1 MTRSYRKNI
10 RRTFKHTK
18 SRFIAIFSI
27 VALGVGFLAGLNAT
41 PVDMEESMEA
51 YMDNANFYDIR
62 IVSTLGLTDDDV
74 SALSAIDGVKDVQP
88 AYNAD
93 LLVQT
98 GDDTVVARAHSLPI
112 TTGKEETE
120 KSTSSLSTDG
130 DDATDAQDTINKL
143 FLVDGHMPEKSGE
156 CVVEAGANDMA
167 SAYPIGSKLVVSSE
181 NEDLDS
187 KLSTTEYE
195 VVGIVHNANY
205 FSFEREPASVG
216 NGRVNLLMYLL
227 PEDYAFEAYT
237 EIYLTVDGA
246 LTANSLG
253 DDYTPLVD
261 TVKTKIEAIQDLRCQ
276 TRYDEIY
283 DEAQQKIDDAWDS
296 YHDAKEEADQKL
308 SDAKAELTDGEKEL
322 ADGQTEYE
330 QGEADYADALSQ
342 IAENEQKLADGEIQ
356 LSDAKRKLQE
366 ADAQISNSET
376 LLKQNEE
383 KLNTAKS
390 ELDKGQAQYDSGMTA
405 YQSGVKQLEAGQT
418 QLDAAKEQLDT
429 AKAGYQSGLAGCA
442 QGMST
447 LLPSMTADGLDGFLA
462 FLSSKGYGAPQT
474 TTAFLQNMAEYGI
487 SLPTVSANSVEAAY
501 LEQGISQLLPA
512 ISQLYSAR
520 ESITA
525 GQSAYDA
532 NAAKLEENK
541 KLLADSKEELSKA
554 RQKLQ
559 KGQKQYEDGKKQ
571 LENGKKQLSSA
582 KAMLAGSWATLSGRQ
597 TELTDGL
604 SQIFD
609 AKSSLKDARSKLDD
623 AKATIA
629 ENAQKLADGKISYE
643 DAKKEADEKLADA
656 RQEIE
661 DGQTD
666 LDTLEMPKWY
676 IWGRDKNISYSSFTA
691 NIDKLNAITTVF
703 PIFFFLVAALV
714 VSTTMTRMVEEERLQ
729 IGTMKALGYSAKTIM
744 QKYILYAL
752 AASVSGTLVGLA
764 VGFKAF
770 PSIIWSAYEMMY
782 YMPAIATPWRLSQ
795 ALFSGGTLI
804 VLSLLVTALTCRS
817 SLSEVPATLMLPRAP
832 KAGKRIL
839 LERITPLWRHFPF
852 SWKVTCRNLFRYK
865 KRFWMTVI
873 GVAGC
878 TSLLIA
884 GFGISDS
891 LNAIITKQYEDIFH
905 YDLMTVVTEEDA
917 LTQGAVQEYLFDNP
931 SVFSDSLAVSIQST
945 RQEIK
950 NGEAD
955 VYLMIPKD
963 LSSFGSFVDLHE
975 RVSRKATP
983 LQEDGIIITEK
994 LAKTLGIQAGDSIT
1008 LQNED
1013 EEKASFTV
1021 TGVCE
1026 HYVSNYVYMS
1036 AATYEAGFQKAP
1048 VYNAALSKMPDDSQT
1063 VRDQISAVLLDND
1076 HVASLTFTADNV
1088 KQVLNMLNSIDAVV
1102 VLIIV
1107 CAAGLAFVVLYNLS
1121 NINVAERVKEIA
1133 TIKVL
1138 GFYDRE
1144 VDSYV
1149 NRESYAL
1156 TGIGIF
1162 FGIFGGIALH
1172 RFVITTVEVD
1182 AVMFGR
1188 SIRPV
1193 SFLYAV
1199 LLTLLFSIIVSL
1211 VIGRSLK
1218 KVSMVESMK
1227 APE

>member
-27 VALGVGFLAGLNAT
+27 IALGVGFLAGLNAT
-41 PVDMEESMEA
+41 PVDMKESMEA
-51 YMDNANFYDIR
+51 YMDDANFYDIR

-130 DDATDAQDTINKL
+130 NTATNAQDTINKL

-167 SAYPIGSKLVVSSE
+167 SAYPIGSKLVISPE

-195 VVGIVHNANY
+195 VVGIVHSANY

-227 PEDYAFEAYT
+227 PEDYAFTAYT

-246 LTANSLG
+246 LAANSLG
-253 DDYTPLVD
+253 DDYDPLVD
-261 TVKTKIEAIQDLRCQ
+261 TVKNKIEAIQELRCQ

-296 YHDAKEEADQKL
+296 YHEAKEEADQKL

-342 IAENEQKLADGEIQ
+342 IAENEQRLADGEIQ
-356 LSDAKRKLQE
+356 LGDARRKLLE
-366 ADAQISNSET
+366 ADAKISNNET
-376 LLKQNEE
+376 LLEQNEA
-383 KLNTAKS
+383 KLNAAKT
-390 ELDKGQAQYDSGMTA
+390 ELDKGQAQYDNGMNA
-405 YQSGVKQLEAGQT
+405 YQSGKKQLDDGQA
-418 QLDAAKEQLDT
+418 QLDAAKKQLDT
-429 AKAGYQSGLAGCA
+429 AKESYQSGLAGCA
-442 QGMST
+442 QGMTS

-462 FLSSKGYGAPQT
+462 FLSDKGYGAPQT
-474 TTAFLQNMAEYGI
+474 TTAFLQDMAEYGV
-487 SLPTVSANSVEAAY
+487 SLPTVSANSAEAAY

-525 GQSAYDA
+525 GQSTYDA
-532 NAAKLEENK
+532 NAAKLEESK

-604 SQIFD
+604 SQISD
-609 AKSSLKDARSKLDD
+609 AKSSLEDARSRLDD

-643 DAKKEADEKLADA
+643 DAKKEASEKLADA

-661 DGQTD
+661 DGQAD

-795 ALFSGGTLI
+795 ALFSGGTLT

-817 SLSEVPATLMLPRAP
+817 SLSETPAALMLPRAP

-994 LAKTLGIQAGDSIT
+994 LAKTLGIQAGDSIS

-1063 VRDQISAVLLDND
+1063 VRDQVSAVLLDND

-1172 RFVITTVEVD
+1172 KFVITTVEVD

-1188 SIRPV
+1188 SLRPV

>member
-27 VALGVGFLAGLNAT
+27 IALGVGFLAGLNAT
-41 PVDMEESMEA
+41 PVDMKESMEA

-167 SAYPIGSKLVVSSE
+167 SAYPIGSKLVISPE

-195 VVGIVHNANY
+195 VVGIVHSANY

-366 ADAQISNSET
+366 ADAQISNNET

-817 SLSEVPATLMLPRAP
+817 SLSEVPAALMLPRAP

-983 LQEDGIIITEK
+983 LQEEGIIITEK

-1048 VYNAALSKMPDDSQT
+1048 VYNAAISKIPDDSQT

-1193 SFLYAV
+1193 SFLYAI

>member
-27 VALGVGFLAGLNAT
+27 IALGVGFLAGLNAT
-41 PVDMEESMEA
+41 PVDMKESMEA
-51 YMDNANFYDIR
+51 YMDDANFYDIR

-88 AYNAD
+88 AYNTD

-130 DDATDAQDTINKL
+130 NTATNAQDTINKL

-167 SAYPIGSKLVVSSE
+167 SAYPIGSKLVISPE

-195 VVGIVHNANY
+195 VVGIVHSANY

-227 PEDYAFEAYT
+227 PEDYAFTAYT

-246 LTANSLG
+246 LAANSLG
-253 DDYTPLVD
+253 DDYDPLVD
-261 TVKTKIEAIQDLRCQ
+261 TVKNKIEAIQELRCQ

-296 YHDAKEEADQKL
+296 YHEAKEEADQKL

-356 LSDAKRKLQE
+356 LGNARRKLQE
-366 ADAQISNSET
+366 ADARISNSET
-376 LLKQNEE
+376 LLEQNEA
-383 KLNTAKS
+383 KLNAAKT
-390 ELDKGQAQYDSGMTA
+390 ELDKGQAQYDNGLNA
-405 YQSGVKQLEAGQT
+405 YQSGKKQLDDGQA
-418 QLDAAKEQLDT
+418 QLDAAKKQLDT
-429 AKAGYQSGLAGCA
+429 AKESYRSGLAGCA
-442 QGMST
+442 QGMTS

-462 FLSSKGYGAPQT
+462 FLSDKGYGAPQT
-474 TTAFLQNMAEYGI
+474 TTAFLQDMAEYGV
-487 SLPTVSANSVEAAY
+487 SLPTVSANSAEAAY

-520 ESITA
+520 EAITA
-525 GQSAYDA
+525 GQSTYDA

-582 KAMLAGSWATLSGRQ
+582 KAMLAGSWATLSGKQ

-604 SQIFD
+604 SQISD
-609 AKSSLKDARSKLDD
+609 AKSSLEDARSRLDD
-623 AKATIA
+623 AKASIA
-629 ENAQKLADGKISYE
+629 ENAQKLADGKTSYE

-661 DGQTD
+661 DGQAD

-795 ALFSGGTLI
+795 ALFSGGTLT

-817 SLSEVPATLMLPRAP
+817 SLSETPAALMLPRAP

-917 LTQGAVQEYLFDNP
+917 LTQGAVQEYLFVNP

-1063 VRDQISAVLLDND
+1063 VRDQVSAVLLDND

-1172 RFVITTVEVD
+1172 KFVITTVEVD

-1188 SIRPV
+1188 SLRPV

-1218 KVSMVESMK
+1218 KISMVESMK

>member
-27 VALGVGFLAGLNAT
+27 IALGVGFLAGLNAT
-41 PVDMEESMEA
+41 PVDMKESMEA
-51 YMDNANFYDIR
+51 YMDDANFYDIR

-130 DDATDAQDTINKL
+130 NTATNAQDTINKL

-167 SAYPIGSKLVVSSE
+167 SAYPIGSKLVISPE

-195 VVGIVHNANY
+195 VVGIVHSANY

-227 PEDYAFEAYT
+227 PEDYAFTAYT

-246 LTANSLG
+246 LAANSLG
-253 DDYTPLVD
+253 DDYDPLVD
-261 TVKTKIEAIQDLRCQ
+261 TVKNKIEAIQELRCQ

-296 YHDAKEEADQKL
+296 YHEAKEEADQKL

-356 LSDAKRKLQE
+356 LGDARRKLLE
-366 ADAQISNSET
+366 ADARISNNET
-376 LLKQNEE
+376 LLEQNEA
-383 KLNTAKS
+383 KLNAAKT
-390 ELDKGQAQYDSGMTA
+390 ELDKGQAQYDNGMNA
-405 YQSGVKQLEAGQT
+405 YQSGKKQLDDGQV
-418 QLDAAKEQLDT
+418 QLDAAKKQLDT
-429 AKAGYQSGLAGCA
+429 AKESYQSGLAGCA
-442 QGMST
+442 QGMTS

-462 FLSSKGYGAPQT
+462 FLSDKGYGAPQT
-474 TTAFLQNMAEYGI
+474 TAAFLQDMAEYGV
-487 SLPTVSANSVEAAY
+487 SLPTVSANSIEAAY

-525 GQSAYDA
+525 GQSTYDA

-582 KAMLAGSWATLSGRQ
+582 KAMLAGSWATLSGKQ

-604 SQIFD
+604 SQISD
-609 AKSSLKDARSKLDD
+609 AKSSLEDARSRLDD

-643 DAKKEADEKLADA
+643 DAKKEAAEKLADA

-661 DGQTD
+661 DGQAD

-795 ALFSGGTLI
+795 ALFSGGTLT

-817 SLSEVPATLMLPRAP
+817 SLSETPAALMLPRAP

-1048 VYNAALSKMPDDSQT
+1048 VYNAAISKMPDDSQT
-1063 VRDQISAVLLDND
+1063 VRDQVSAVLLDND

-1172 RFVITTVEVD
+1172 KFVITTVEVD

-1188 SIRPV
+1188 NLRPV

>member
-27 VALGVGFLAGLNAT
+27 IALGVGFLAGLNAT
-41 PVDMEESMEA
+41 PVDMKESMEA
-51 YMDNANFYDIR
+51 YMDDANFYDIR
-62 IVSTLGLTDDDV
+62 IVSTLGLTDDDI
-74 SALSAIDGVKDVQP
+74 SALAAIDGVKDVQP

-130 DDATDAQDTINKL
+130 NTATNAQDTINKL

-167 SAYPIGSKLVVSSE
+167 SAYPIGSKLVISPE

-195 VVGIVHNANY
+195 VVGIVHSANY

-227 PEDYAFEAYT
+227 PEDYAFTAYT

-246 LTANSLG
+246 LAANSLG
-253 DDYTPLVD
+253 DDYDPLVD
-261 TVKTKIEAIQDLRCQ
+261 TVKNKIEAIQELRCQ

-296 YHDAKEEADQKL
+296 YYEAKEEADQKL

-356 LSDAKRKLQE
+356 LGDARRKLQE
-366 ADAQISNSET
+366 ADARISNNET
-376 LLKQNEE
+376 LLEQNEA
-383 KLNTAKS
+383 KLNAAKT
-390 ELDKGQAQYDSGMTA
+390 ELDKGQAQYDNGMNA
-405 YQSGVKQLEAGQT
+405 YQSGKKQLDDGQV
-418 QLDAAKEQLDT
+418 QLDAAKKQLDT
-429 AKAGYQSGLAGCA
+429 AKESYQSGLAGCA
-442 QGMST
+442 QGMTS

-462 FLSSKGYGAPQT
+462 FLSDKGYGAPQT
-474 TTAFLQNMAEYGI
+474 TTAFLQDMAEYGV
-487 SLPTVSANSVEAAY
+487 SLPTVSANSIEAAY

-520 ESITA
+520 EAITA
-525 GQSAYDA
+525 GQSTYDA

-604 SQIFD
+604 SQISD
-609 AKSSLKDARSKLDD
+609 AKSSLEDARSRLDD

-643 DAKKEADEKLADA
+643 DAKKEASEKLADA

-661 DGQTD
+661 DGQAD

-795 ALFSGGTLI
+795 ALFSGGTLT

-817 SLSEVPATLMLPRAP
+817 SLSETPAALMLPRAP

-1048 VYNAALSKMPDDSQT
+1048 VYNAAISKMPDDSQT
-1063 VRDQISAVLLDND
+1063 VRDQVSAVLLDND

-1172 RFVITTVEVD
+1172 KFVITTVEVD

-1188 SIRPV
+1188 SLRPV

>member
-27 VALGVGFLAGLNAT
+27 IALGVGFLAGLNAT
-41 PVDMEESMEA
+41 PVDMKESMEA
-51 YMDNANFYDIR
+51 YMDDANFYDIR

-130 DDATDAQDTINKL
+130 NTATNAQDTINKL

-167 SAYPIGSKLVVSSE
+167 SAYPIGSKLVISPE

-195 VVGIVHNANY
+195 VVGIVHSANY

-227 PEDYAFEAYT
+227 PEDYAFTAYT

-246 LTANSLG
+246 LAANSLD
-253 DDYTPLVD
+253 DDYDPLVD
-261 TVKTKIEAIQDLRCQ
+261 TVKNKIEAIQELRCQ

-296 YHDAKEEADQKL
+296 YHEAKEETDRKL

-322 ADGQTEYE
+322 ADGQIEYE

-356 LSDAKRKLQE
+356 LGDARRKLQE
-366 ADAQISNSET
+366 ADARISNSET
-376 LLKQNEE
+376 LLEQNEA
-383 KLNTAKS
+383 KLNAAKT
-390 ELDKGQAQYDSGMTA
+390 ELDDGQAQYDNGMNA
-405 YQSGVKQLEAGQT
+405 YQSGKKQLEAGQT
-418 QLDAAKEQLDT
+418 QLDNAKKQLDT
-429 AKAGYQSGLAGCA
+429 AKEDYQSGLAGCA
-442 QGMST
+442 QGMTS

-462 FLSSKGYGAPQT
+462 FLSDKGYGAPQT
-474 TTAFLQNMAEYGI
+474 TTAFLQDMAEYGV
-487 SLPTVSANSVEAAY
+487 SLPTVSANSAEAAY

-520 ESITA
+520 EAITA
-525 GQSAYDA
+525 GQSTYDA

-554 RQKLQ
+554 GKKLQ

-604 SQIFD
+604 SQISD
-609 AKSSLKDARSKLDD
+609 AKSSLKDARSRLDD

-661 DGQTD
+661 DGQAD

-764 VGFKAF
+764 IGFKAF

-795 ALFSGGTLI
+795 ALFSGGTLT

-817 SLSEVPATLMLPRAP
+817 SLSETPAALMLPRAP

-1048 VYNAALSKMPDDSQT
+1048 VYNAAISKMPDDSQT
-1063 VRDQISAVLLDND
+1063 VRDQVSAVLLDND

-1172 RFVITTVEVD
+1172 KFVITTVEVD

-1188 SIRPV
+1188 SLRPV

>member
-27 VALGVGFLAGLNAT
+27 IALGVGFLAGLNAT
-41 PVDMEESMEA
+41 PVDMKESMEA
-51 YMDNANFYDIR
+51 YMDDANFYDIR

-74 SALSAIDGVKDVQP
+74 SALAAIDGVKDVQP

-130 DDATDAQDTINKL
+130 NTATNAQDTINKL

-167 SAYPIGSKLVVSSE
+167 SAYPIGSKLVISPE

-195 VVGIVHNANY
+195 VVGIVHSANY

-227 PEDYAFEAYT
+227 PEDYAFTAYT

-246 LTANSLG
+246 LAANSLG
-253 DDYTPLVD
+253 DDYDPLVD
-261 TVKTKIEAIQDLRCQ
+261 IVKNKIEAIQELRCK

-296 YHDAKEEADQKL
+296 YHEAKEEADQKL

-356 LSDAKRKLQE
+356 LGDARRKLQE
-366 ADAQISNSET
+366 ADARISNSET
-376 LLKQNEE
+376 LLEQNEA
-383 KLNTAKS
+383 KLNAAKT
-390 ELDKGQAQYDSGMTA
+390 ELDKGQAQYDNGMNA
-405 YQSGVKQLEAGQT
+405 YQSGKKQLDDGQA
-418 QLDAAKEQLDT
+418 QLDAAKKQLNT
-429 AKAGYQSGLAGCA
+429 AKESYQSGLAGCA
-442 QGMST
+442 QGMTS

-462 FLSSKGYGAPQT
+462 FLSDKGYGAPQT
-474 TTAFLQNMAEYGI
+474 TTAFLQDMAEYGV
-487 SLPTVSANSVEAAY
+487 SLPTVSANSIEAAY

-525 GQSAYDA
+525 GQSTYDA
-532 NAAKLEENK
+532 NAAKLEESK

-604 SQIFD
+604 SQISD
-609 AKSSLKDARSKLDD
+609 AKSSLEDARSRLDD

-643 DAKKEADEKLADA
+643 DAKKEASEKLADA

-661 DGQTD
+661 DGQAD

-795 ALFSGGTLI
+795 ALFSGGTLT

-817 SLSEVPATLMLPRAP
+817 SLSETPAALMLPRAP

-994 LAKTLGIQAGDSIT
+994 LAKTLDIQAGDSIT

-1048 VYNAALSKMPDDSQT
+1048 VYNAAISKMPDDSQT
-1063 VRDQISAVLLDND
+1063 VRDQVSAVLLDND

-1172 RFVITTVEVD
+1172 KFVITTVEVD

-1188 SIRPV
+1188 SLRPV

>member
-27 VALGVGFLAGLNAT
+27 IALGVGFLAGLNAT
-41 PVDMEESMEA
+41 PVDMKESMEA
-51 YMDNANFYDIR
+51 YMDDANFYDIR

-74 SALSAIDGVKDVQP
+74 SALAAIDGVKDVQP

-130 DDATDAQDTINKL
+130 NTATNAQDTINKL

-167 SAYPIGSKLVVSSE
+167 SAYPIGSKLVISPE

-195 VVGIVHNANY
+195 VVGIVHSANY

-227 PEDYAFEAYT
+227 PEDYAFTAYT

-246 LTANSLG
+246 LAANSLG
-253 DDYTPLVD
+253 DDYDPLVD
-261 TVKTKIEAIQDLRCQ
+261 IVKNKIEAIQELRCK

-296 YHDAKEEADQKL
+296 YHEAKEEADQKL

-342 IAENEQKLADGEIQ
+342 ITENEQKLADGEIQ
-356 LSDAKRKLQE
+356 LGDARRKLQE
-366 ADAQISNSET
+366 ADARISNSET
-376 LLKQNEE
+376 LLEQNEA
-383 KLNTAKS
+383 KLNTAKT
-390 ELDKGQAQYDSGMTA
+390 ELDKGQAQYDNGMNA
-405 YQSGVKQLEAGQT
+405 YQSGKKQLDDGQA
-418 QLDAAKEQLDT
+418 QLDAAKKQLDT
-429 AKAGYQSGLAGCA
+429 AKESYQSGLAGCA
-442 QGMST
+442 QGMAS

-462 FLSSKGYGAPQT
+462 FLSDKGYGAPQT
-474 TTAFLQNMAEYGI
+474 TTAFLQDMAEYGV
-487 SLPTVSANSVEAAY
+487 SLPTVSANSIEAAY

-525 GQSAYDA
+525 GQSTYDA

-604 SQIFD
+604 SQISD
-609 AKSSLKDARSKLDD
+609 AKSSLEDARSRLDD

-643 DAKKEADEKLADA
+643 DAKKEASEKLADA

-661 DGQTD
+661 DGQAD

-795 ALFSGGTLI
+795 ALFSGGTLT

-817 SLSEVPATLMLPRAP
+817 SLSETPAALMLPRAP

-917 LTQGAVQEYLFDNP
+917 LTQGDVQEYLFDNP

-950 NGEAD
+950 NSEAD

-975 RVSRKATP
+975 RVSRKVTP

-1048 VYNAALSKMPDDSQT
+1048 VYNAAISKMPDDSQT
-1063 VRDQISAVLLDND
+1063 VRDQVSAVLLDND

-1172 RFVITTVEVD
+1172 KFVITTVEVD

-1188 SIRPV
+1188 SLRPV

>member
-27 VALGVGFLAGLNAT
+27 IALGVGFLVGLNAT
-41 PVDMEESMEA
+41 PVDMKESMEA
-51 YMDNANFYDIR
+51 YMDDANFYDIR

-130 DDATDAQDTINKL
+130 NTATNAQDTINKL

-167 SAYPIGSKLVVSSE
+167 SAYPIGSKLVISPE

-195 VVGIVHNANY
+195 VVGIVHSANY

-227 PEDYAFEAYT
+227 PEDYAFTAYT

-246 LTANSLG
+246 LAANSLG
-253 DDYTPLVD
+253 DDYDPLVD
-261 TVKTKIEAIQDLRCQ
+261 TVKNKIEAIQELRCQ

-296 YHDAKEEADQKL
+296 YHEAKEEADQKL

-356 LSDAKRKLQE
+356 LGDARRKLLE
-366 ADAQISNSET
+366 ADARISNNET
-376 LLKQNEE
+376 LLEQNEA
-383 KLNTAKS
+383 KLNAAKT
-390 ELDKGQAQYDSGMTA
+390 ELDKGQAQYDNGMNA
-405 YQSGVKQLEAGQT
+405 YQSGKKQLDDGQV
-418 QLDAAKEQLDT
+418 QLDAAKKQLDT
-429 AKAGYQSGLAGCA
+429 AKESYQSGLAGCA
-442 QGMST
+442 QGMTS

-462 FLSSKGYGAPQT
+462 FLSDKGYGAPQT
-474 TTAFLQNMAEYGI
+474 TAAFLQDMTEYGV
-487 SLPTVSANSVEAAY
+487 SLPTVSTNSIEAAY

-525 GQSAYDA
+525 GQSTYDA

-582 KAMLAGSWATLSGRQ
+582 KAMLAGSWATLSGKQ

-604 SQIFD
+604 SQISD
-609 AKSSLKDARSKLDD
+609 AKSSLEDARSRLDD

-643 DAKKEADEKLADA
+643 DAKKEAAEKLADA

-661 DGQTD
+661 DGQAD

-795 ALFSGGTLI
+795 ALFSGGTLT

-817 SLSEVPATLMLPRAP
+817 SLSETPAALMLPRAP

-994 LAKTLGIQAGDSIT
+994 LAKTLGIQAGNSIT

-1063 VRDQISAVLLDND
+1063 VRDQVSAVLLDND

-1172 RFVITTVEVD
+1172 KFVITTVEVD
-1182 AVMFGR
+1182 AIMFGR
-1188 SIRPV
+1188 SLRPV

>member
-27 VALGVGFLAGLNAT
+27 IALGVGFLAGLNAT
-41 PVDMEESMEA
+41 PVDMKESMEA
-51 YMDNANFYDIR
+51 YMDDANFYDIR
-62 IVSTLGLTDDDV
+62 IVSTLGLTDDDI
-74 SALSAIDGVKDVQP
+74 SALAAIDGVKDVQP

-130 DDATDAQDTINKL
+130 NTATNAQDTINKL

-167 SAYPIGSKLVVSSE
+167 SAYPIGSKLVISPE

-195 VVGIVHNANY
+195 VVGIVHSANY

-227 PEDYAFEAYT
+227 PEDYAFTAYT

-246 LTANSLG
+246 LAANSLG
-253 DDYTPLVD
+253 DDYDPLVD
-261 TVKTKIEAIQDLRCQ
+261 TVKNKIEAIQELRCQ

-296 YHDAKEEADQKL
+296 YYEAKEEADQKL

-356 LSDAKRKLQE
+356 LGDARRKLQE
-366 ADAQISNSET
+366 ADARISNNET
-376 LLKQNEE
+376 LLEQNEA
-383 KLNTAKS
+383 KLNAAKT
-390 ELDKGQAQYDSGMTA
+390 ELDKGQAQYDNGMNA
-405 YQSGVKQLEAGQT
+405 YQSGKKQLDDGQV
-418 QLDAAKEQLDT
+418 QLDAAKKQLDT
-429 AKAGYQSGLAGCA
+429 AKESYQSGLAGCA
-442 QGMST
+442 QGMTS

-462 FLSSKGYGAPQT
+462 FLSDKGYGAPQT
-474 TTAFLQNMAEYGI
+474 TTAFLQDMAEYGV
-487 SLPTVSANSVEAAY
+487 SLPTVSANSIEAAY

-520 ESITA
+520 EAITA
-525 GQSAYDA
+525 GQSTYDA

-604 SQIFD
+604 SQISD
-609 AKSSLKDARSKLDD
+609 AKSSLEDARSRLDD

-643 DAKKEADEKLADA
+643 DAKKEASEKLADA

-661 DGQTD
+661 DGQAD

-795 ALFSGGTLI
+795 ALFSGGTLT

-817 SLSEVPATLMLPRAP
+817 SLSETPAALMLPRAP

-1021 TGVCE
+1021 TDVCE

-1063 VRDQISAVLLDND
+1063 VRDQVSAVLLDND

-1144 VDSYV
+1144 VDSYI

-1172 RFVITTVEVD
+1172 KFVITTVEVD

-1188 SIRPV
+1188 SLRPV

>member
-27 VALGVGFLAGLNAT
+27 IALGVGFLAGLNAT
-41 PVDMEESMEA
+41 PVDMKESMEA
-51 YMDNANFYDIR
+51 YMDDANFYDIR

-130 DDATDAQDTINKL
+130 NTATNAQDTINKL

-167 SAYPIGSKLVVSSE
+167 SAYPIGSKLVISPE

-195 VVGIVHNANY
+195 VVGIVHSANY

-227 PEDYAFEAYT
+227 PEDYAFTAYT

-246 LTANSLG
+246 LASNSLG
-253 DDYTPLVD
+253 DDYDPLVD
-261 TVKTKIEAIQDLRCQ
+261 TVKNKIEAIQELRCQ

-296 YHDAKEEADQKL
+296 YHEAKEEADQKL
-308 SDAKAELTDGEKEL
+308 SDAKAKLTDGEKEL

-356 LSDAKRKLQE
+356 LGDARRKLQE
-366 ADAQISNSET
+366 ADARISNNET
-376 LLKQNEE
+376 LLEQNEA
-383 KLNTAKS
+383 KLNAAKT
-390 ELDKGQAQYDSGMTA
+390 ELDKGQAQYDNGMNA
-405 YQSGVKQLEAGQT
+405 YQSGKKQLDDGQA
-418 QLDAAKEQLDT
+418 QLDAAKKQLDT
-429 AKAGYQSGLAGCA
+429 AKESYQSGLAGCA
-442 QGMST
+442 QGMTS

-462 FLSSKGYGAPQT
+462 FLSDKGYGAPQT
-474 TTAFLQNMAEYGI
+474 TTAFLQDMAEYGV
-487 SLPTVSANSVEAAY
+487 SLPTVSANSAEAAY

-525 GQSAYDA
+525 GQSTYDA
-532 NAAKLEENK
+532 NAAKLEESK

-604 SQIFD
+604 SQISD
-609 AKSSLKDARSKLDD
+609 AKSSLEDARSRLDD

-643 DAKKEADEKLADA
+643 DAKKEASEKLADA

-661 DGQTD
+661 DGQAD

-795 ALFSGGTLI
+795 ALFSGGTLT

-817 SLSEVPATLMLPRAP
+817 SLSETPAALMLPRAP

-917 LTQGAVQEYLFDNP
+917 LTQGTVQEYLFDNP

-983 LQEDGIIITEK
+983 LQEEGIIITEK

-1048 VYNAALSKMPDDSQT
+1048 VYNAAISKMPDDSQT
-1063 VRDQISAVLLDND
+1063 VRDQVSAVLLDND

-1172 RFVITTVEVD
+1172 KFVITTVEVD

-1188 SIRPV
+1188 SLRPV

>member
-27 VALGVGFLAGLNAT
+27 IALGVGFLAGLNAT
-41 PVDMEESMEA
+41 PVDMKESMEA
-51 YMDNANFYDIR
+51 YMDDANFYDIR

-130 DDATDAQDTINKL
+130 NTATNAQDIINKL

-156 CVVEAGANDMA
+156 CVVEVGANDMA
-167 SAYPIGSKLVVSSE
+167 SDYPIGSKLVISPE

-195 VVGIVHNANY
+195 VVGIVHSANY

-227 PEDYAFEAYT
+227 PEDYAFTAYT
-237 EIYLTVDGA
+237 EIYLTVDDA
-246 LTANSLG
+246 LAANSLG
-253 DDYTPLVD
+253 DDYDPLVD
-261 TVKTKIEAIQDLRCQ
+261 TVKNKIEAIQELRCQ

-296 YHDAKEEADQKL
+296 YHEAKEEADQKL

-356 LSDAKRKLQE
+356 LGDARRKLQE
-366 ADAQISNSET
+366 ADAQISNNET
-376 LLKQNEE
+376 LLEQNEA
-383 KLNTAKS
+383 KLNAAKT
-390 ELDKGQAQYDSGMTA
+390 ELDKGQAQYDNGMNA
-405 YQSGVKQLEAGQT
+405 YQSGKKQLDDGQA
-418 QLDAAKEQLDT
+418 QLDAAKKQLNT
-429 AKAGYQSGLAGCA
+429 AKESYQSGLAGCA
-442 QGMST
+442 QGMTS

-462 FLSSKGYGAPQT
+462 FLSDKGYGAPQT
-474 TTAFLQNMAEYGI
+474 TTAFLQDMAEYGV
-487 SLPTVSANSVEAAY
+487 SLPTVSANSIEAAY

-525 GQSAYDA
+525 GQSTYDA
-532 NAAKLEENK
+532 NAAKLKENK

-582 KAMLAGSWATLSGRQ
+582 KAMLAGSWATLSGKQ

-604 SQIFD
+604 SQISD
-609 AKSSLKDARSKLDD
+609 AKSSLKDARSRLDD

-661 DGQTD
+661 DGQAD

-795 ALFSGGTLI
+795 ALFSGGTLT

-817 SLSEVPATLMLPRAP
+817 SLSETPAALMLPRAP

-975 RVSRKATP
+975 RVSRKTTP

-1048 VYNAALSKMPDDSQT
+1048 VYNAAISKMPDDSQT
-1063 VRDQISAVLLDND
+1063 VRDQVSAVLLDND

-1172 RFVITTVEVD
+1172 KFVITTVEVD

-1188 SIRPV
+1188 SLRPV

>member
-27 VALGVGFLAGLNAT
+27 IALGVGFLAGLNAT
-41 PVDMEESMEA
+41 PVDMKESMEA
-51 YMDNANFYDIR
+51 YMDDANFYDIR

-130 DDATDAQDTINKL
+130 NTATNAQDTINKL

-167 SAYPIGSKLVVSSE
+167 SAYPIGSKLVISPE

-195 VVGIVHNANY
+195 VVGIVHSANY

-227 PEDYAFEAYT
+227 PEDYAFTAYT

-246 LTANSLG
+246 LAANSLG
-253 DDYTPLVD
+253 DDYDPLVD
-261 TVKTKIEAIQDLRCQ
+261 TVKNKIEAIQELRCQ

-296 YHDAKEEADQKL
+296 YHEAKEEADQKL

-342 IAENEQKLADGEIQ
+342 IAENEQRLADGEIQ
-356 LSDAKRKLQE
+356 LGDARRKLLE
-366 ADAQISNSET
+366 ADAQISNNET
-376 LLKQNEE
+376 LLEQNEA
-383 KLNTAKS
+383 KLNAAKT
-390 ELDKGQAQYDSGMTA
+390 ELDKGQAQYDNGMNA
-405 YQSGVKQLEAGQT
+405 YQSGKKQLDDGQA
-418 QLDAAKEQLDT
+418 QLDAAKKQLDT
-429 AKAGYQSGLAGCA
+429 AKESYQSGLAGCA
-442 QGMST
+442 QGMTS

-462 FLSSKGYGAPQT
+462 FLSDKGYGAPQT
-474 TTAFLQNMAEYGI
+474 TTAFLQDMAEYGV
-487 SLPTVSANSVEAAY
+487 SLPTVSANSAEAAY

-525 GQSAYDA
+525 GQSTYDA
-532 NAAKLEENK
+532 NAAKLEESK

-604 SQIFD
+604 SQISD
-609 AKSSLKDARSKLDD
+609 AKSSLEDARSRLDD

-643 DAKKEADEKLADA
+643 DAKKEASEKLADA

-661 DGQTD
+661 DGQAD

-795 ALFSGGTLI
+795 ALFSGGTLT

-817 SLSEVPATLMLPRAP
+817 SLSETPAALMLPRAP

-994 LAKTLGIQAGDSIT
+994 LAKTLGIQAGDSIS

-1063 VRDQISAVLLDND
+1063 VRDQVSAVLLDND

-1172 RFVITTVEVD
+1172 KFVITTVEVD

-1188 SIRPV
+1188 SLRPV

>member
-27 VALGVGFLAGLNAT
+27 IALGVGFLAGLNAT
-41 PVDMEESMEA
+41 PVDMKESMEA
-51 YMDNANFYDIR
+51 YMDDANFYDIR

-130 DDATDAQDTINKL
+130 NTATDEQDTINKL

-167 SAYPIGSKLVVSSE
+167 SAYPIGSKLVISPE

-195 VVGIVHNANY
+195 VVGIVHSANY

-227 PEDYAFEAYT
+227 PEDYAFTAYT

-246 LTANSLG
+246 LAANSLG
-253 DDYTPLVD
+253 DDYDPLVD
-261 TVKTKIEAIQDLRCQ
+261 TVQNKIEAIQELRCQ

-296 YHDAKEEADQKL
+296 YHEAKEEADQKL

-356 LSDAKRKLQE
+356 LGDARRKLLE
-366 ADAQISNSET
+366 ADARISNNET
-376 LLKQNEE
+376 LLEQNEA
-383 KLNTAKS
+383 KLNAAKT
-390 ELDKGQAQYDSGMTA
+390 ELDKGQAQYDNGMNA
-405 YQSGVKQLEAGQT
+405 YQSGKKQLDDGQV
-418 QLDAAKEQLDT
+418 QLDAAKKQLDT
-429 AKAGYQSGLAGCA
+429 AKESYQSGLAGCA
-442 QGMST
+442 QGMTS

-462 FLSSKGYGAPQT
+462 FLSDKGYGAPQT
-474 TTAFLQNMAEYGI
+474 TTAFLQDMAEYGV
-487 SLPTVSANSVEAAY
+487 SLPTVSANSAEAAY

-525 GQSAYDA
+525 GQSTYDA
-532 NAAKLEENK
+532 NAAKLEESK

-582 KAMLAGSWATLSGRQ
+582 KAMLAGSWATLSGKQ

-604 SQIFD
+604 SQISD
-609 AKSSLKDARSKLDD
+609 AKSSLKDARSRLDD
-623 AKATIA
+623 AKASIA

-661 DGQTD
+661 DGQAD

-795 ALFSGGTLI
+795 ALFSGGTLT

-817 SLSEVPATLMLPRAP
+817 SLSETPAALMLPRAP

-1063 VRDQISAVLLDND
+1063 VRDQVSAVLLDND

-1172 RFVITTVEVD
+1172 KFVITTVEVD

-1188 SIRPV
+1188 SLRPV

-1218 KVSMVESMK
+1218 RVSMVESMK

>member
-27 VALGVGFLAGLNAT
+27 IALGVGFLAGLNAT
-41 PVDMEESMEA
+41 PVDMKESMEA
-51 YMDNANFYDIR
+51 YMDDANFYDIR
-62 IVSTLGLTDDDV
+62 IVSTLGLTDDDI
-74 SALSAIDGVKDVQP
+74 SALAAIDGVKDVQP

-130 DDATDAQDTINKL
+130 NTATNAQDTINKL

-167 SAYPIGSKLVVSSE
+167 SAYPIGSKLVISPE

-195 VVGIVHNANY
+195 VVGIVHSANY

-227 PEDYAFEAYT
+227 PEDYAFTAYT

-246 LTANSLG
+246 LAANSLG
-253 DDYTPLVD
+253 DDYDPLVD
-261 TVKTKIEAIQDLRCQ
+261 TVKNKIEAIQELRCQ

-296 YHDAKEEADQKL
+296 YHEAKEEADQKL

-356 LSDAKRKLQE
+356 LGDARRKLQE
-366 ADAQISNSET
+366 ADAQISNNET
-376 LLKQNEE
+376 LLEQNEA
-383 KLNTAKS
+383 KLNAAKT
-390 ELDKGQAQYDSGMTA
+390 ELDKGQAQYDNGMNA
-405 YQSGVKQLEAGQT
+405 YQSGKKQLDDGQA
-418 QLDAAKEQLDT
+418 QLDAAKKQLNT
-429 AKAGYQSGLAGCA
+429 AKESYQSGLAGCA
-442 QGMST
+442 QGMTS

-462 FLSSKGYGAPQT
+462 FLSDKGYGAPQT
-474 TTAFLQNMAEYGI
+474 TTAFLQDMAEYGV
-487 SLPTVSANSVEAAY
+487 SLPTVSANSIEAAY

-525 GQSAYDA
+525 GQSTYDA
-532 NAAKLEENK
+532 NAAKLKENK

-582 KAMLAGSWATLSGRQ
+582 KAMLAGSWATLSGKQ

-604 SQIFD
+604 SQISD
-609 AKSSLKDARSKLDD
+609 AKSSLKDARSRLDD

-661 DGQTD
+661 DGQAD

-795 ALFSGGTLI
+795 ALFSGGTLT

-817 SLSEVPATLMLPRAP
+817 SLSETPAALMLPRAP

-975 RVSRKATP
+975 RVSRKTTP

-1048 VYNAALSKMPDDSQT
+1048 VYNAAISKMPDDSQT
-1063 VRDQISAVLLDND
+1063 VRDQVSAVLLDND

-1172 RFVITTVEVD
+1172 KFVITTVEVD

-1188 SIRPV
+1188 SLRPV

>member
-27 VALGVGFLAGLNAT
+27 IALGVGFLAGLNAT
-41 PVDMEESMEA
+41 PVDMKESMEA
-51 YMDNANFYDIR
+51 YMDDANFYDIR
-62 IVSTLGLTDDDV
+62 IVSTLGLTDDDI
-74 SALSAIDGVKDVQP
+74 SALAAIDGVKDVQP

-130 DDATDAQDTINKL
+130 NTATNAQDTINKL

-167 SAYPIGSKLVVSSE
+167 SAYPIGSKLVISPE

-195 VVGIVHNANY
+195 VVGIVHSANY

-227 PEDYAFEAYT
+227 PEDYAFTAYT

-246 LTANSLG
+246 LAANSLG
-253 DDYTPLVD
+253 DDYDPLVD
-261 TVKTKIEAIQDLRCQ
+261 TVKNKIEAIQELRCQ

-296 YHDAKEEADQKL
+296 YYEAKEEADQKL

-356 LSDAKRKLQE
+356 LGDARRKLQE
-366 ADAQISNSET
+366 ADARISNNET
-376 LLKQNEE
+376 LLEQNEA
-383 KLNTAKS
+383 KLNAAKT
-390 ELDKGQAQYDSGMTA
+390 ELDKGQAQYDNGMNA
-405 YQSGVKQLEAGQT
+405 YQSGKKQLDDGQV
-418 QLDAAKEQLDT
+418 QLDAAKKQLDT
-429 AKAGYQSGLAGCA
+429 AKESYQSGLAGCA
-442 QGMST
+442 QGMTS

-462 FLSSKGYGAPQT
+462 FLSDKGYGAPQT
-474 TTAFLQNMAEYGI
+474 TTAFLQDMAEYGV
-487 SLPTVSANSVEAAY
+487 SLPTVSANSAEAAY

-525 GQSAYDA
+525 GQSTYDA

-604 SQIFD
+604 SQISD
-609 AKSSLKDARSKLDD
+609 AKSSLEDARSRLDD

-661 DGQTD
+661 AGQAD

-795 ALFSGGTLI
+795 ALFSGGTLT

-817 SLSEVPATLMLPRAP
+817 SLSETPAALMLPRAP

-1063 VRDQISAVLLDND
+1063 VRDQVSAVLLDND

-1172 RFVITTVEVD
+1172 KFVITTVEVD

-1188 SIRPV
+1188 SLRPV

>member
-41 PVDMEESMEA
+41 PVDMKESMEV
-51 YMDNANFYDIR
+51 YMDDANFYDIR
-62 IVSTLGLTDDDV
+62 VVSTLGLTDDDV

-88 AYNAD
+88 AYSAD

-112 TTGKEETE
+112 TTGKEDTE

-130 DDATDAQDTINKL
+130 DAATDKQDTINKL

-167 SAYPIGSKLVVSSE
+167 SAYPIGSKLVVSPE

-195 VVGIVHNANY
+195 VVGIVHSANY

-227 PEDYAFEAYT
+227 PEDYTFEAYT

-246 LTANSLG
+246 LAANSLG
-253 DDYTPLVD
+253 DDYDPLVD
-261 TVKTKIEAIQDLRCQ
+261 TVKNKIEAIQDLRCQ

-283 DEAQQKIDDAWDS
+283 DEAQQKIDDAWNS
-296 YHDAKEEADQKL
+296 YNDAKEEADQKL

-366 ADAQISNSET
+366 ADAQIGSNET
-376 LLKQNEE
+376 LLEQNEA
-383 KLNTAKS
+383 KLNAAKT

-405 YQSGVKQLEAGQT
+405 YQSGVKQLEAGQ
-418 QLDAAKEQLDT
+418 AQLDT
-429 AKAGYQSGLAGCA
+429 AKEQLNAAKASYQSGLAGCA

-525 GQSAYDA
+525 GQSTYDA

-582 KAMLAGSWATLSGRQ
+582 KAMLAGSWATLSGKQ

-604 SQIFD
+604 SQISD
-609 AKSSLKDARSKLDD
+609 AKSSLEDARSRLDD

-661 DGQTD
+661 DGQAD
-666 LDTLEMPKWY
+666 LDTLEIPKWY
-676 IWGRDKNISYSSFTA
+676 IWGRDKNTSYSSFTA

-729 IGTMKALGYSAKTIM
+729 IGTMKALGYSTKTIM

-891 LNAIITKQYEDIFH
+891 LNAIITKQYDDVFH
-905 YDLMTVVTEEDA
+905 YDLMTIVTEEDA
-917 LTQGAVQEYLFDNP
+917 LTQGSVQEYLFDNP
-931 SVFSDSLAVSIQST
+931 TVFSDSLAISIQST
-945 RQEIK
+945 RQEAED
-950 NGEAD
+950 GDVD
-955 VYLMIPKD
+955 VYLMVPKD
-963 LSSFGSFVDLHE
+963 LSAFGDFVDLHE

-1048 VYNAALSKMPDDSQT
+1048 VYNAAISKMPDDSQT

>member
-27 VALGVGFLAGLNAT
+27 IALGVGFLAGLNAT
-41 PVDMEESMEA
+41 PVDMKESMEA
-51 YMDNANFYDIR
+51 YMDDANFYDIR

-130 DDATDAQDTINKL
+130 NTATNAQDTINKL

-167 SAYPIGSKLVVSSE
+167 SAYPIGSKLVISPE

-195 VVGIVHNANY
+195 VVGIVHSANY

-227 PEDYAFEAYT
+227 PEDYAFTAYT

-246 LTANSLG
+246 LAANSLG
-253 DDYTPLVD
+253 DDYDPLVD
-261 TVKTKIEAIQDLRCQ
+261 TVKNKIEAIQELRCQ

-283 DEAQQKIDDAWDS
+283 DEAQQKIDDAWAS
-296 YHDAKEEADQKL
+296 YHEAKEEADQKL

-356 LSDAKRKLQE
+356 LGDARRKLQE

-376 LLKQNEE
+376 LLEQNEA
-383 KLNTAKS
+383 KLNAAKT
-390 ELDKGQAQYDSGMTA
+390 ELDKGQAQYDNGMNA
-405 YQSGVKQLEAGQT
+405 YQSGKKQLEAGQA
-418 QLDAAKEQLDT
+418 QLDAAKKQLDT
-429 AKAGYQSGLAGCA
+429 AKESYQSGLAGCA
-442 QGMST
+442 QGMTS

-462 FLSSKGYGAPQT
+462 FLSDKGYGAPQT
-474 TTAFLQNMAEYGI
+474 TAAFLQDMAEYGV
-487 SLPTVSANSVEAAY
+487 SLPTVSANSAEAAY

-520 ESITA
+520 EAITA
-525 GQSAYDA
+525 GQSTYDA

-582 KAMLAGSWATLSGRQ
+582 KAMLAGSWATLSGKQ

-604 SQIFD
+604 SQISD
-609 AKSSLKDARSKLDD
+609 AKSSLKDARSRLDD

-661 DGQTD
+661 DGQAD

-795 ALFSGGTLI
+795 ALFSGGTLT

-817 SLSEVPATLMLPRAP
+817 SLSETPAALMLPRAP

-1048 VYNAALSKMPDDSQT
+1048 VYNAAISKMPDDSQT
-1063 VRDQISAVLLDND
+1063 VRDQVSAVLLDND

-1172 RFVITTVEVD
+1172 KFVITTVEVD

-1188 SIRPV
+1188 SLRPV

>member
-27 VALGVGFLAGLNAT
+27 IALGVGFLAGLNAT
-41 PVDMEESMEA
+41 PVDMKESMEA
-51 YMDNANFYDIR
+51 YMDDANFYDIR
-62 IVSTLGLTDDDV
+62 IVSTLGLTDDDI
-74 SALSAIDGVKDVQP
+74 SALAAIDGVKDVQP

-130 DDATDAQDTINKL
+130 NTATNAQDTINKL

-167 SAYPIGSKLVVSSE
+167 SAYLIGSKLVISPE

-195 VVGIVHNANY
+195 VVGIVHSANY

-227 PEDYAFEAYT
+227 PEDYAFTAYT

-246 LTANSLG
+246 LAANSLG
-253 DDYTPLVD
+253 DDYDPLVD
-261 TVKTKIEAIQDLRCQ
+261 TVKNKIEAIQELRCQ

-296 YHDAKEEADQKL
+296 YYEAKEEADQKL

-356 LSDAKRKLQE
+356 LGDARRKLQE
-366 ADAQISNSET
+366 ADARISNNET
-376 LLKQNEE
+376 LLEQNEA
-383 KLNTAKS
+383 KLNAAKT
-390 ELDKGQAQYDSGMTA
+390 ELDKGQAQYDNGMNA
-405 YQSGVKQLEAGQT
+405 YQSGKKQLDDGQV
-418 QLDAAKEQLDT
+418 QLDAAKKQLDT
-429 AKAGYQSGLAGCA
+429 AKESYQSGLTGCA
-442 QGMST
+442 QGMTS

-462 FLSSKGYGAPQT
+462 FLSDKGYGAPQT
-474 TTAFLQNMAEYGI
+474 TTAFLQDMAEYGV
-487 SLPTVSANSVEAAY
+487 SLPTVSANSIEAAY

-520 ESITA
+520 EAITA
-525 GQSAYDA
+525 GQSTYDA

-604 SQIFD
+604 SQISD
-609 AKSSLKDARSKLDD
+609 AKSSLEDARSRLDD

-643 DAKKEADEKLADA
+643 DAKKEASEKLADA

-661 DGQTD
+661 DGQAD

-795 ALFSGGTLI
+795 ALFSGGTLT

-817 SLSEVPATLMLPRAP
+817 SLSETPAALMLPRAP

-1048 VYNAALSKMPDDSQT
+1048 VYNAAISKMPDDSQT
-1063 VRDQISAVLLDND
+1063 VRDQVSAVLLDND

-1172 RFVITTVEVD
+1172 KFVITTVEVD

-1188 SIRPV
+1188 SLRPV

>member
-27 VALGVGFLAGLNAT
+27 IALGVGFLAGLNAT
-41 PVDMEESMEA
+41 PVDMKESMEA
-51 YMDNANFYDIR
+51 YMDDANFYDIR

-130 DDATDAQDTINKL
+130 NTATNAQDTINKL

-167 SAYPIGSKLVVSSE
+167 SAYPIGSKLVISPE

-195 VVGIVHNANY
+195 VVGIVHSANY

-227 PEDYAFEAYT
+227 PEDYAFTAYT

-246 LTANSLG
+246 LAANSLG
-253 DDYTPLVD
+253 DDYDPLVD
-261 TVKTKIEAIQDLRCQ
+261 TVKNKIEAIQELRCQ

-296 YHDAKEEADQKL
+296 YHEAKEEADQKL

-356 LSDAKRKLQE
+356 LGDARRKLLE
-366 ADAQISNSET
+366 ADAQISNNET
-376 LLKQNEE
+376 LLEQNEA
-383 KLNTAKS
+383 KLNAAKT
-390 ELDKGQAQYDSGMTA
+390 ELDKGQAQYDNGMNA
-405 YQSGVKQLEAGQT
+405 YQSGKKQLDDGQV
-418 QLDAAKEQLDT
+418 QLDAAKKQLDT
-429 AKAGYQSGLAGCA
+429 AKESYQSGLAGCA
-442 QGMST
+442 QGMTS

-462 FLSSKGYGAPQT
+462 FLSDKGYGAPQT
-474 TTAFLQNMAEYGI
+474 TTAFLQDMAEYGV
-487 SLPTVSANSVEAAY
+487 SLPTVSANSAEAAY

-525 GQSAYDA
+525 GQSTYDA
-532 NAAKLEENK
+532 NAAKLEESK

-604 SQIFD
+604 SQISD
-609 AKSSLKDARSKLDD
+609 AKSSLEDARSRLDD

-643 DAKKEADEKLADA
+643 DAKKEASEKLADA

-661 DGQTD
+661 DGQAD

-795 ALFSGGTLI
+795 ALFSGGTLT

-817 SLSEVPATLMLPRAP
+817 SLSETPAALMLPRAP

-994 LAKTLGIQAGDSIT
+994 LAKTLGIQAGDSIS

-1063 VRDQISAVLLDND
+1063 VRDQVSAVLLDND

-1172 RFVITTVEVD
+1172 KFVITTVEVD

-1188 SIRPV
+1188 SLRPV

>member
-27 VALGVGFLAGLNAT
+27 IALGVGFLAGLNAT
-41 PVDMEESMEA
+41 PVDMKESMEA
-51 YMDNANFYDIR
+51 YMDDANFYDIR

-120 KSTSSLSTDG
+120 KSASSLSTDG
-130 DDATDAQDTINKL
+130 NTATNAQDTINKL

-167 SAYPIGSKLVVSSE
+167 SAYPIGSKLVISPE

-195 VVGIVHNANY
+195 VVGIVHSANY

-227 PEDYAFEAYT
+227 PEDYAFTAYT

-246 LTANSLG
+246 LAANSLG
-253 DDYTPLVD
+253 DDYDPFVD
-261 TVKTKIEAIQDLRCQ
+261 TVKNKIEAIQELRCQ

-296 YHDAKEEADQKL
+296 YHEAKEEADQKL

-330 QGEADYADALSQ
+330 QGEADYANALSQ

-356 LSDAKRKLQE
+356 LGDARRKLQE
-366 ADAQISNSET
+366 ADARISNSET
-376 LLKQNEE
+376 LLEQNEA
-383 KLNTAKS
+383 KLNAAKT
-390 ELDKGQAQYDSGMTA
+390 ELDKGQAQYDNGMNA
-405 YQSGVKQLEAGQT
+405 YQSGKKQLEAGQA
-418 QLDAAKEQLDT
+418 QLDAAKKQLDT
-429 AKAGYQSGLAGCA
+429 AKESYQSGLAGCA
-442 QGMST
+442 QGMTS

-462 FLSSKGYGAPQT
+462 FLSDKGYGAPQT
-474 TTAFLQNMAEYGI
+474 TTAFLQDMAEYGV
-487 SLPTVSANSVEAAY
+487 SLPTVSANSAEAAY

-520 ESITA
+520 EAITA
-525 GQSAYDA
+525 GQSTYDA

-582 KAMLAGSWATLSGRQ
+582 KAMLAGSWATLSGKQ

-604 SQIFD
+604 SQISD
-609 AKSSLKDARSKLDD
+609 AKSSLKDARSRLDD

-629 ENAQKLADGKISYE
+629 ENAKKLADGKISYE

-661 DGQTD
+661 DGQAD

-795 ALFSGGTLI
+795 ALFSGGTLT

-817 SLSEVPATLMLPRAP
+817 SLSETPAALMLPRAP

-1063 VRDQISAVLLDND
+1063 VRDQVSAVLLDND

-1172 RFVITTVEVD
+1172 KFVITTVEVD

-1188 SIRPV
+1188 SLRPV

>member
-27 VALGVGFLAGLNAT
+27 IALGVGFLAGLNAT
-41 PVDMEESMEA
+41 PVDMKESMEA
-51 YMDNANFYDIR
+51 YMDDANFYDIR

-112 TTGKEETE
+112 TTGKEKTE

-130 DDATDAQDTINKL
+130 NTATNAQDTINKL

-167 SAYPIGSKLVVSSE
+167 SAYPIGSKLVISPE

-195 VVGIVHNANY
+195 VVGIVHSANY

-227 PEDYAFEAYT
+227 PEDYAFTAYT

-246 LTANSLG
+246 LAANSLG
-253 DDYTPLVD
+253 DDYDPLVD
-261 TVKTKIEAIQDLRCQ
+261 TVKNKIEAIQELRCQ

-296 YHDAKEEADQKL
+296 YHEAKEEADQKL

-356 LSDAKRKLQE
+356 LGDARRKLLE
-366 ADAQISNSET
+366 ADAQISNNET
-376 LLKQNEE
+376 LLEQNEA
-383 KLNTAKS
+383 KLNAAKT
-390 ELDKGQAQYDSGMTA
+390 ELDKGQAQYDNGMNA
-405 YQSGVKQLEAGQT
+405 YQSGKKQLEAGQA
-418 QLDAAKEQLDT
+418 QLDAAKKQLDT
-429 AKAGYQSGLAGCA
+429 AKKSYRSGLAGCA
-442 QGMST
+442 QGMTS

-462 FLSSKGYGAPQT
+462 FLSDKGYGAPQT
-474 TTAFLQNMAEYGI
+474 TTAFLQDMAEYGV
-487 SLPTVSANSVEAAY
+487 SLPTVSANSAEAAY

-520 ESITA
+520 EAITA
-525 GQSAYDA
+525 GQSTYDA
-532 NAAKLEENK
+532 NAAKLEESK

-559 KGQKQYEDGKKQ
+559 EGQKQYEDGKKQ

-604 SQIFD
+604 SQISD
-609 AKSSLKDARSKLDD
+609 AKSSLEDARSRLDD

-643 DAKKEADEKLADA
+643 DAKKEASEKLADA

-661 DGQTD
+661 DGQAD

-795 ALFSGGTLI
+795 ALFSGGTLT

-817 SLSEVPATLMLPRAP
+817 SLSETPAALMLPRAP

-1021 TGVCE
+1021 TDVCE

-1063 VRDQISAVLLDND
+1063 VRDQVSAVLLDND

-1172 RFVITTVEVD
+1172 KFVITTVEVD

-1188 SIRPV
+1188 SLRPV

>member
-27 VALGVGFLAGLNAT
+27 IALGVGFLAGLNAT
-41 PVDMEESMEA
+41 PVDMKESMEA
-51 YMDNANFYDIR
+51 YMDDANFYDIR

-130 DDATDAQDTINKL
+130 NTATNAQDTINKL

-167 SAYPIGSKLVVSSE
+167 SAYPIGSKLVISPE

-195 VVGIVHNANY
+195 VVGIVHSANY

-227 PEDYAFEAYT
+227 PEDYAFTAYT

-246 LTANSLG
+246 LAANSLG
-253 DDYTPLVD
+253 DDYDPLVD
-261 TVKTKIEAIQDLRCQ
+261 TVKNKIEAIQELRCQ

-296 YHDAKEEADQKL
+296 YHEAKEEADQKL

-356 LSDAKRKLQE
+356 LGDARRKLQE
-366 ADAQISNSET
+366 ADARISNNET
-376 LLKQNEE
+376 LLEQNEA
-383 KLNTAKS
+383 KLNAAKT
-390 ELDKGQAQYDSGMTA
+390 ELDKGQAQYDNGMNA
-405 YQSGVKQLEAGQT
+405 YQSGKKQLDDGQV
-418 QLDAAKEQLDT
+418 QLDAAKKQLDT
-429 AKAGYQSGLAGCA
+429 AKESYQSGLAGCA
-442 QGMST
+442 QGMTS

-462 FLSSKGYGAPQT
+462 FLSDKGYGAPQT
-474 TTAFLQNMAEYGI
+474 TTAFLQDMAEYGV
-487 SLPTVSANSVEAAY
+487 SLPTVSANSIEAAY

-525 GQSAYDA
+525 GQSTYDA

-582 KAMLAGSWATLSGRQ
+582 KAMLAGSWATLSGKQ

-604 SQIFD
+604 SQISD
-609 AKSSLKDARSKLDD
+609 AKSSLKDARSRLDD

-643 DAKKEADEKLADA
+643 DAKNEADEKLADA

-661 DGQTD
+661 DGQAD

-795 ALFSGGTLI
+795 ALFSGGTLT

-817 SLSEVPATLMLPRAP
+817 SLSETPAALMLPRAP

-1048 VYNAALSKMPDDSQT
+1048 IYNAALSKMPDDSQT
-1063 VRDQISAVLLDND
+1063 VRDQVSAVLLDND

-1172 RFVITTVEVD
+1172 KFVITTVEVD

-1188 SIRPV
+1188 SLRPV

>member
-27 VALGVGFLAGLNAT
+27 IALGVGFLAGLNAT
-41 PVDMEESMEA
+41 PVDMKESMEA
-51 YMDNANFYDIR
+51 YMDDANFYDIR

-74 SALSAIDGVKDVQP
+74 SALAAIDGVKDVQP

-130 DDATDAQDTINKL
+130 NTATNAQDIINKL

-167 SAYPIGSKLVVSSE
+167 SAYPIGSKLVISPE

-195 VVGIVHNANY
+195 VVGIVHSANY

-227 PEDYAFEAYT
+227 PEDYAFTAYT

-246 LTANSLG
+246 LAANSLG
-253 DDYTPLVD
+253 DDYDPLVD
-261 TVKTKIEAIQDLRCQ
+261 TVKNKIEAIQELRCQ

-296 YHDAKEEADQKL
+296 YHEAKEEADQKL

-342 IAENEQKLADGEIQ
+342 IAENEQKLADGKIQ
-356 LSDAKRKLQE
+356 LSDARRKLQE
-366 ADAQISNSET
+366 ADARISNNET
-376 LLKQNEE
+376 LLEQNEA
-383 KLNTAKS
+383 KLNAAKT
-390 ELDKGQAQYDSGMTA
+390 ELDKGQAQYDNGMNA
-405 YQSGVKQLEAGQT
+405 YQSGKKQLDDGQV
-418 QLDAAKEQLDT
+418 QLDAAKKQLDT
-429 AKAGYQSGLAGCA
+429 AKESYQSGLAGCA
-442 QGMST
+442 QGMTS

-462 FLSSKGYGAPQT
+462 FLSDKGYGAPQT
-474 TTAFLQNMAEYGI
+474 TTAFLQDMAEYGV
-487 SLPTVSANSVEAAY
+487 SLPTVSANSAEAAY

-525 GQSAYDA
+525 GQSTYDA

-582 KAMLAGSWATLSGRQ
+582 KAMLAGSWATLSGKQ

-604 SQIFD
+604 SQISD
-609 AKSSLKDARSKLDD
+609 AKSSLEDARSRLDD

-643 DAKKEADEKLADA
+643 DAKKEAAEKLADA

-661 DGQTD
+661 DGQAD

-795 ALFSGGTLI
+795 ALFSGGTLT

-817 SLSEVPATLMLPRAP
+817 SLSETPAALMLPRAP

-950 NGEAD
+950 NSEAD

-983 LQEDGIIITEK
+983 LQEEGIIITEK

-1048 VYNAALSKMPDDSQT
+1048 VYNAAISKMPDDSQT
-1063 VRDQISAVLLDND
+1063 VRDQVSAVLLDND

-1172 RFVITTVEVD
+1172 KFVITTVEVD

-1188 SIRPV
+1188 SLRPV

>member
-27 VALGVGFLAGLNAT
+27 IALGVGFLAGLNAT
-41 PVDMEESMEA
+41 PVDMKESMEA
-51 YMDNANFYDIR
+51 YMDDANFYDIR
-62 IVSTLGLTDDDV
+62 IVSTLGLTDDDI
-74 SALSAIDGVKDVQP
+74 SALAAIDGVKDVQP

-130 DDATDAQDTINKL
+130 NTATNAQDTINKL

-167 SAYPIGSKLVVSSE
+167 SAYPIGSKLVISPE

-195 VVGIVHNANY
+195 VVGIVHSANY

-227 PEDYAFEAYT
+227 PEDYAFTAYT

-246 LTANSLG
+246 LAANSLG
-253 DDYTPLVD
+253 DDYDPLVD
-261 TVKTKIEAIQDLRCQ
+261 TVKNKIEAIQELRCQ

-296 YHDAKEEADQKL
+296 YHEAKEEADQKL

-356 LSDAKRKLQE
+356 LGDARRKLQE
-366 ADAQISNSET
+366 ADAQISNNET
-376 LLKQNEE
+376 LLEQNEA
-383 KLNTAKS
+383 KLNAAKT
-390 ELDKGQAQYDSGMTA
+390 ELDKGQAQYDNGMNA
-405 YQSGVKQLEAGQT
+405 YQSGKKQLDDGQV
-418 QLDAAKEQLDT
+418 QLDAAKKQLDT
-429 AKAGYQSGLAGCA
+429 AKESYQSGLAGCA
-442 QGMST
+442 QGMTS

-462 FLSSKGYGAPQT
+462 FLSDKGYGAPQT
-474 TTAFLQNMAEYGI
+474 TTAFLQDMAEYGV
-487 SLPTVSANSVEAAY
+487 SLPTVSANSAEAAY

-525 GQSAYDA
+525 GQSTYDA

-604 SQIFD
+604 SQISD
-609 AKSSLKDARSKLDD
+609 AKSSLEDARSRLDD

-661 DGQTD
+661 DGQAD

-795 ALFSGGTLI
+795 ALFSGGTLT

-817 SLSEVPATLMLPRAP
+817 SLSETPAALMLPRAP

-983 LQEDGIIITEK
+983 LQEEGIIITEK

-1036 AATYEAGFQKAP
+1036 AATYEAGFQKAT
-1048 VYNAALSKMPDDSQT
+1048 VYNAAISKMPDDSQT
-1063 VRDQISAVLLDND
+1063 VRDQVSAVLLDND

-1172 RFVITTVEVD
+1172 KFVITTVEVD

-1188 SIRPV
+1188 SLRPV

>member
-27 VALGVGFLAGLNAT
+27 IALGVGFLAGLNAT
-41 PVDMEESMEA
+41 PVDMKESMEA
-51 YMDNANFYDIR
+51 YMDDANFYDIR

-130 DDATDAQDTINKL
+130 NTATNAQDTINKL

-167 SAYPIGSKLVVSSE
+167 SAYPIGSKLVVSPE

-187 KLSTTEYE
+187 KLSSTEYE
-195 VVGIVHNANY
+195 VVGIVHSANY

-227 PEDYAFEAYT
+227 PEDYAFTAYT

-246 LTANSLG
+246 LAANSLE
-253 DDYTPLVD
+253 DDYDPLVD
-261 TVKTKIEAIQDLRCQ
+261 TVKNKIEAIQELRCQ

-296 YHDAKEEADQKL
+296 YHEAKEEADQKL

-342 IAENEQKLADGEIQ
+342 IAANEQKLADGEIQ
-356 LSDAKRKLQE
+356 LGDARRKLQE

-376 LLKQNEE
+376 LLEQNEA
-383 KLNTAKS
+383 KLNAAKT
-390 ELDKGQAQYDSGMTA
+390 ELDKGQAQYDNGMNA
-405 YQSGVKQLEAGQT
+405 YQSGKKQLEAGQA
-418 QLDAAKEQLDT
+418 QLNAAKKQLDT
-429 AKAGYQSGLAGCA
+429 AKESYRSGLAGCA
-442 QGMST
+442 QGMTS

-462 FLSSKGYGAPQT
+462 FLSDKGYGAPQT
-474 TTAFLQNMAEYGI
+474 TTAFSQDMAEYGV
-487 SLPTVSANSVEAAY
+487 SLPTVSANSAEAAY

-520 ESITA
+520 EAITA
-525 GQSAYDA
+525 GQSTYDA

-571 LENGKKQLSSA
+571 LENGKKQLNSA

-604 SQIFD
+604 SQISD
-609 AKSSLKDARSKLDD
+609 AKSSLKDARSRLDD

-661 DGQTD
+661 DGQAD

-795 ALFSGGTLI
+795 ALFSGGTLT

-817 SLSEVPATLMLPRAP
+817 SLSETPAALMLPRAP

-963 LSSFGSFVDLHE
+963 LSSFGSLVDLHE

-1013 EEKASFTV
+1013 EEKGSFTV

-1048 VYNAALSKMPDDSQT
+1048 VYNAVLSKMPDDSQT
-1063 VRDQISAVLLDND
+1063 VRDQVSAVLLDND

-1172 RFVITTVEVD
+1172 KFVITTVEVD

-1188 SIRPV
+1188 SLRPV

>member
-27 VALGVGFLAGLNAT
+27 IALGVGFLAGLNAT
-41 PVDMEESMEA
+41 PVDMKESMEA
-51 YMDNANFYDIR
+51 YMDDANFYDIR

-130 DDATDAQDTINKL
+130 NTATNAQDTINKL

-167 SAYPIGSKLVVSSE
+167 SAYPIGSKLVISPE

-195 VVGIVHNANY
+195 VVGIVHSANY

-227 PEDYAFEAYT
+227 PEDYAFTAYT
-237 EIYLTVDGA
+237 EIYLTVDDA
-246 LTANSLG
+246 LAANSLG
-253 DDYTPLVD
+253 DDYNPLVD
-261 TVKTKIEAIQDLRCQ
+261 TVKNKIEAIQELRCQ

-296 YHDAKEEADQKL
+296 YHEAKEEADQKL

-356 LSDAKRKLQE
+356 LGDARRKLQE
-366 ADAQISNSET
+366 ADARISNNET
-376 LLKQNEE
+376 LLEQNEA
-383 KLNTAKS
+383 KLNAAKT
-390 ELDKGQAQYDSGMTA
+390 ELDKGQAQYDNGMNA
-405 YQSGVKQLEAGQT
+405 YQSGKKQLDDGQV
-418 QLDAAKEQLDT
+418 QLDAAKKQLDT
-429 AKAGYQSGLAGCA
+429 AKESYQSGLAGCA
-442 QGMST
+442 QGMTS

-462 FLSSKGYGAPQT
+462 FLSDKGYGAPQT
-474 TTAFLQNMAEYGI
+474 TTAFLQDMAEYGV
-487 SLPTVSANSVEAAY
+487 SLPTVSANSAEAAY

-525 GQSAYDA
+525 GQSTYDA

-604 SQIFD
+604 SQISD
-609 AKSSLKDARSKLDD
+609 AKSSLENARSRLDD

-661 DGQTD
+661 DGQAD

-795 ALFSGGTLI
+795 ALFSGGTLT

-817 SLSEVPATLMLPRAP
+817 SLSETPAALMLPRAP

-917 LTQGAVQEYLFDNP
+917 LTQGSVQEYLFDNP
-931 SVFSDSLAVSIQST
+931 TVFSDSLAISIQST
-945 RQEIK
+945 RQEAED
-950 NGEAD
+950 GDVD
-955 VYLMIPKD
+955 VYLMVPKD
-963 LSSFGSFVDLHE
+963 LSAFGDFVDLHE

-1048 VYNAALSKMPDDSQT
+1048 VYNAAISKMPDDSQT
-1063 VRDQISAVLLDND
+1063 VRDQVSAVLLDND

-1172 RFVITTVEVD
+1172 KFVITTVEVD

-1188 SIRPV
+1188 SLRPV

>member
-27 VALGVGFLAGLNAT
+27 IALGVGFLAGLNAT
-41 PVDMEESMEA
+41 PVDMKESMEA
-51 YMDNANFYDIR
+51 YMDDANFYDIR

-112 TTGKEETE
+112 TTGKEDTE

-130 DDATDAQDTINKL
+130 DTATDEQDTINKL

-167 SAYPIGSKLVVSSE
+167 SAYPIGSKLVISPE

-195 VVGIVHNANY
+195 VVGIVHSANY

-227 PEDYAFEAYT
+227 PEDYAFTAYT

-246 LTANSLG
+246 LAANSLG
-253 DDYTPLVD
+253 DDYDPLVD
-261 TVKTKIEAIQDLRCQ
+261 TVKNKIEAIQELRCQ

-296 YHDAKEEADQKL
+296 YNEAKEEADQKL
-308 SDAKAELTDGEKEL
+308 SDARAELTDGEKEL

-356 LSDAKRKLQE
+356 LGDAKRKLQE
-366 ADAQISNSET
+366 ADARISNNET
-376 LLKQNEE
+376 LLEQNEA
-383 KLNTAKS
+383 KLNAAKT
-390 ELDKGQAQYDSGMTA
+390 ELDDGQAQYDNGMTA
-405 YQSGVKQLEAGQT
+405 YQSGKKQLEAGQA
-418 QLDAAKEQLDT
+418 QLDNAKKQLDT
-429 AKAGYQSGLAGCA
+429 AKESYQSGLAGCA
-442 QGMST
+442 QGMTS

-462 FLSSKGYGAPQT
+462 FLSDKGYGAPQT
-474 TTAFLQNMAEYGI
+474 TTAFLQDMAEYGV
-487 SLPTVSANSVEAAY
+487 SLPTVSANSIEAAY

-520 ESITA
+520 EAITA
-525 GQSAYDA
+525 GQSTYDA

-541 KLLADSKEELSKA
+541 KLLADSKEKLSKA
-554 RQKLQ
+554 GQKLQ

-604 SQIFD
+604 SQISD

-661 DGQTD
+661 DGQAD

-795 ALFSGGTLI
+795 ALFSGGTLT

-817 SLSEVPATLMLPRAP
+817 SLSETPAALMLPRAP

-975 RVSRKATP
+975 RISRKATP

-1048 VYNAALSKMPDDSQT
+1048 VYNAAISKMPDDSQT
-1063 VRDQISAVLLDND
+1063 VRDQVSAVLLDND

-1172 RFVITTVEVD
+1172 KFVITTVEVD

-1188 SIRPV
+1188 SLRPV

>member
-27 VALGVGFLAGLNAT
+27 IALGVGFLAGLNAT
-41 PVDMEESMEA
+41 PVDMKESMEA
-51 YMDNANFYDIR
+51 YMDDANFYDIR

-130 DDATDAQDTINKL
+130 NTATNAQDTINKL

-167 SAYPIGSKLVVSSE
+167 SAYPIGSKLVISPE

-195 VVGIVHNANY
+195 VVGIVHSANY

-227 PEDYAFEAYT
+227 PEDYAFTAYT
-237 EIYLTVDGA
+237 EIYLTVDDA
-246 LTANSLG
+246 LAANSLG
-253 DDYTPLVD
+253 DDYNPLVD
-261 TVKTKIEAIQDLRCQ
+261 TVKNKIEAIQELRCQ

-296 YHDAKEEADQKL
+296 YHEAKEEADQKL

-322 ADGQTEYE
+322 ADGQTKYE

-356 LSDAKRKLQE
+356 LGDARRKLQE
-366 ADAQISNSET
+366 ADARISNSET
-376 LLKQNEE
+376 LLEQNEA
-383 KLNTAKS
+383 KLNAAKT
-390 ELDKGQAQYDSGMTA
+390 ELDKGQAQYDNGMNA
-405 YQSGVKQLEAGQT
+405 YQSGKKQLDDGQA
-418 QLDAAKEQLDT
+418 QLDAAKKQLDT
-429 AKAGYQSGLAGCA
+429 AKESYQSGLAGCA
-442 QGMST
+442 QGMTS

-462 FLSSKGYGAPQT
+462 FLSDKGYGAPQT
-474 TTAFLQNMAEYGI
+474 TTAFLQDMAEYGV
-487 SLPTVSANSVEAAY
+487 SLPTVSANSIEAAY

-525 GQSAYDA
+525 GQSTYDA

-582 KAMLAGSWATLSGRQ
+582 KAMLAGSWATLSGKQ

-604 SQIFD
+604 SQISD
-609 AKSSLKDARSKLDD
+609 AKSSLKDARSRLDD

-661 DGQTD
+661 DGQAD

-795 ALFSGGTLI
+795 ALFSGGTLT

-817 SLSEVPATLMLPRAP
+817 SLSETPAALMLPRAP

-950 NGEAD
+950 NSEAD

-1063 VRDQISAVLLDND
+1063 VRDQVSAVLLDND

-1172 RFVITTVEVD
+1172 KFVITTVEVD

-1188 SIRPV
+1188 SLRPV

>member
-27 VALGVGFLAGLNAT
+27 IALGVGFLAGLNAT
-41 PVDMEESMEA
+41 PVDMKDSMEA
-51 YMDNANFYDIR
+51 YMDDANFYDIR
-62 IVSTLGLTDDDV
+62 IVSTLGLTDDDI
-74 SALSAIDGVKDVQP
+74 SALAAIDGVKDVQP

-130 DDATDAQDTINKL
+130 NTATNAQDTINKL

-167 SAYPIGSKLVVSSE
+167 SAYPIGSKLVISPE

-195 VVGIVHNANY
+195 VVGIVHSANY

-227 PEDYAFEAYT
+227 PEDYAFTAYT

-246 LTANSLG
+246 LAANSLG
-253 DDYTPLVD
+253 DDYDPLVD
-261 TVKTKIEAIQDLRCQ
+261 TVKNKIEAIQELRCQ

-296 YHDAKEEADQKL
+296 YHEAKEEADQKL
-308 SDAKAELTDGEKEL
+308 SDVKAELTDGEKEL

-356 LSDAKRKLQE
+356 LGDARRKLQE
-366 ADAQISNSET
+366 ADARISNSET
-376 LLKQNEE
+376 LLEQNEA
-383 KLNTAKS
+383 KLNAAKT
-390 ELDKGQAQYDSGMTA
+390 ELDKGQAQYDNGMNA
-405 YQSGVKQLEAGQT
+405 YQSGKKQLDDGQA
-418 QLDAAKEQLDT
+418 QLDAAKKQLDT
-429 AKAGYQSGLAGCA
+429 AKESYQSGLAGCA
-442 QGMST
+442 QGMTS

-462 FLSSKGYGAPQT
+462 FLSDKGYGAPQT
-474 TTAFLQNMAEYGI
+474 TTAFLQDMAEYGV
-487 SLPTVSANSVEAAY
+487 SLPTVSANSIEAAY

-525 GQSAYDA
+525 GQSTYDA

-582 KAMLAGSWATLSGRQ
+582 KAMLAGSWATLSGKQ

-604 SQIFD
+604 SQISD
-609 AKSSLKDARSKLDD
+609 AKSSLKDARSRLDD

-643 DAKKEADEKLADA
+643 DAKNEADEKLADA

-661 DGQTD
+661 DGQAD

-795 ALFSGGTLI
+795 ALFSGGTLT

-817 SLSEVPATLMLPRAP
+817 SLSETPAALMLPRAP

-983 LQEDGIIITEK
+983 LQEEGIIITEK

-1048 VYNAALSKMPDDSQT
+1048 VYNAAISKMPDDSQT
-1063 VRDQISAVLLDND
+1063 VRDQVSAVLLDND

-1144 VDSYV
+1144 VDSYI

-1172 RFVITTVEVD
+1172 KFVITTVEVD

-1188 SIRPV
+1188 SLRPV

>member
-27 VALGVGFLAGLNAT
+27 IALGVGFLAGLNAT
-41 PVDMEESMEA
+41 PVDMKESMEA
-51 YMDNANFYDIR
+51 YMDDANFYDIR

-112 TTGKEETE
+112 TTGKEDTE

-130 DDATDAQDTINKL
+130 DTATDEQDTINKL

-167 SAYPIGSKLVVSSE
+167 TAYPIGSKLVISPE

-195 VVGIVHNANY
+195 VVGIVHSANY

-227 PEDYAFEAYT
+227 PEDYAFTAYT

-246 LTANSLG
+246 LAANSLG
-253 DDYTPLVD
+253 DDYDPLVD
-261 TVKTKIEAIQDLRCQ
+261 TVKNKIEAIQELRCQ

-296 YHDAKEEADQKL
+296 YNEAKEEADQKL
-308 SDAKAELTDGEKEL
+308 SDARAELTDGEKEL

-356 LSDAKRKLQE
+356 LGDAKRKLQE
-366 ADAQISNSET
+366 ADARISNNET
-376 LLKQNEE
+376 LLEQNEA
-383 KLNTAKS
+383 KLNAAKT
-390 ELDKGQAQYDSGMTA
+390 ELDDGQAQYDNGMTA
-405 YQSGVKQLEAGQT
+405 YQSGKKQLEAGQA
-418 QLDAAKEQLDT
+418 QLDNAKKQLDT
-429 AKAGYQSGLAGCA
+429 AKESYQSGLAGCA
-442 QGMST
+442 QGMTS
-447 LLPSMTADGLDGFLA
+447 LLPSMTTDGLDGFLA
-462 FLSSKGYGAPQT
+462 FLSDKGYGAPQT
-474 TTAFLQNMAEYGI
+474 TAAFLQDMAEYGV
-487 SLPTVSANSVEAAY
+487 SLPTVSANSAEAAY

-525 GQSAYDA
+525 GQSTYDA

-541 KLLADSKEELSKA
+541 KQLADSKEELSKA
-554 RQKLQ
+554 GKKLQ

-604 SQIFD
+604 SQISD
-609 AKSSLKDARSKLDD
+609 AKSSLKDARSRLDD

-661 DGQTD
+661 DGQAD

-764 VGFKAF
+764 IGFKAF

-795 ALFSGGTLI
+795 ALFSGGTLT

-817 SLSEVPATLMLPRAP
+817 SLSETPAALMLPRAP

-1048 VYNAALSKMPDDSQT
+1048 VYNAAISKMPDDSQT
-1063 VRDQISAVLLDND
+1063 VRDQVSAVLLDND

-1172 RFVITTVEVD
+1172 KFVITTVEVD

-1188 SIRPV
+1188 SLRPV

>member
-27 VALGVGFLAGLNAT
+27 IALGVGFLAGLNAT
-41 PVDMEESMEA
+41 PVDMKESMEA
-51 YMDNANFYDIR
+51 YMDDANFYDIR

-74 SALSAIDGVKDVQP
+74 SALAAIDGVKDVQP

-130 DDATDAQDTINKL
+130 NTATNAQDTINKL

-167 SAYPIGSKLVVSSE
+167 SAYPIGSKLVISPE

-195 VVGIVHNANY
+195 VVGIVHSANY

-227 PEDYAFEAYT
+227 PEDYAFTAYT

-246 LTANSLG
+246 LAANSLG
-253 DDYTPLVD
+253 DDYDPLVD
-261 TVKTKIEAIQDLRCQ
+261 TVKNKIEAIQELRCQ

-296 YHDAKEEADQKL
+296 YYEAKEEADQKL

-356 LSDAKRKLQE
+356 LGDARRKLQE
-366 ADAQISNSET
+366 ADAQISNNET
-376 LLKQNEE
+376 LLEQNEA
-383 KLNTAKS
+383 KLNAAKT
-390 ELDKGQAQYDSGMTA
+390 ELDKGQAQYDNGMNA
-405 YQSGVKQLEAGQT
+405 YQSGKKQLDDGQV
-418 QLDAAKEQLDT
+418 QLDAAKKQLDT
-429 AKAGYQSGLAGCA
+429 AKESYRSGLAGCA
-442 QGMST
+442 QGMTS

-462 FLSSKGYGAPQT
+462 FLNDKGYGAPQT
-474 TTAFLQNMAEYGI
+474 TTAFLQDMAEYGV
-487 SLPTVSANSVEAAY
+487 SLPTVSANSAEAAY

-520 ESITA
+520 EAITA
-525 GQSAYDA
+525 GQSTYDA
-532 NAAKLEENK
+532 NAAKLEESK

-582 KAMLAGSWATLSGRQ
+582 KAMLAGSWATLSGKQ

-604 SQIFD
+604 SQISD
-609 AKSSLKDARSKLDD
+609 AKSSLEDARSKLDD

-917 LTQGAVQEYLFDNP
+917 LTQGSVQEYLFDNP
-931 SVFSDSLAVSIQST
+931 TVFSDSLAISIQST
-945 RQEIK
+945 RQEAED
-950 NGEAD
+950 GDVD
-955 VYLMIPKD
+955 VYLMVPKD
-963 LSSFGSFVDLHE
+963 LSAFGDFVDLHE

-1008 LQNED
+1008 LQNEN

-1048 VYNAALSKMPDDSQT
+1048 VYNAAISKMPDDSQT

-1172 RFVITTVEVD
+1172 KFVITTVEVD

-1193 SFLYAV
+1193 SFLYAI

>member
-27 VALGVGFLAGLNAT
+27 IALGVGFLAGLNAT
-41 PVDMEESMEA
+41 PVDMKESMEA
-51 YMDNANFYDIR
+51 YMDDANFYDIR

-130 DDATDAQDTINKL
+130 NTATNAQDTINKL

-167 SAYPIGSKLVVSSE
+167 SAYPIGSKLVISPE

-195 VVGIVHNANY
+195 VVGIVHSANY

-227 PEDYAFEAYT
+227 PEDYAFTAYT

-246 LTANSLG
+246 LAANSLG
-253 DDYTPLVD
+253 DDYDPLVD
-261 TVKTKIEAIQDLRCQ
+261 TVKNKIEAIQELRCQ

-296 YHDAKEEADQKL
+296 YYEAKEEADQKL

-356 LSDAKRKLQE
+356 LGDARRKLQE
-366 ADAQISNSET
+366 ADARISNNET
-376 LLKQNEE
+376 LLEQNEA
-383 KLNTAKS
+383 KLNAAKT
-390 ELDKGQAQYDSGMTA
+390 ELDKGQAQYDNGMNA
-405 YQSGVKQLEAGQT
+405 YQSGKKQLDDGQV
-418 QLDAAKEQLDT
+418 QLDAAKKQLDT
-429 AKAGYQSGLAGCA
+429 AKESYQSGLAGCA
-442 QGMST
+442 QGMTS

-462 FLSSKGYGAPQT
+462 FLSDKGYGAPQT
-474 TTAFLQNMAEYGI
+474 TTAFLQDMAEYGV
-487 SLPTVSANSVEAAY
+487 SLPTVSANSAEAAY

-525 GQSAYDA
+525 GQSTYDA

-582 KAMLAGSWATLSGRQ
+582 KAMLAGSWATLSGKQ

-604 SQIFD
+604 SQISD
-609 AKSSLKDARSKLDD
+609 AKSSLKDARSRLDD

-661 DGQTD
+661 DGQAD

-795 ALFSGGTLI
+795 ALFSGGTLT

-817 SLSEVPATLMLPRAP
+817 SLSETPAALMLPRAP

-950 NGEAD
+950 NSEAD

-1063 VRDQISAVLLDND
+1063 VRDQVSAVLLDND

-1172 RFVITTVEVD
+1172 KFVITTVEVD

-1188 SIRPV
+1188 SLRPV

>member
-27 VALGVGFLAGLNAT
+27 IALGVGFLAGLNAT
-41 PVDMEESMEA
+41 PVDMKESMEA
-51 YMDNANFYDIR
+51 YMDDANFYDIR

-130 DDATDAQDTINKL
+130 NTATNAQDTINKL

-156 CVVEAGANDMA
+156 CVVEVGANDMA
-167 SAYPIGSKLVVSSE
+167 SDYPIGSKLVISPE

-195 VVGIVHNANY
+195 VVGIVHSANY

-227 PEDYAFEAYT
+227 PEDYAFTAYT
-237 EIYLTVDGA
+237 EIYLTVDDA
-246 LTANSLG
+246 LAANSLG
-253 DDYTPLVD
+253 DDYDPLVD
-261 TVKTKIEAIQDLRCQ
+261 TVKNKIEAIQELRCQ

-296 YHDAKEEADQKL
+296 YHEAKEEADQKL

-356 LSDAKRKLQE
+356 LGDARRKLQE
-366 ADAQISNSET
+366 ADAQISNNET
-376 LLKQNEE
+376 LLEQNEA
-383 KLNTAKS
+383 KLNAAKT
-390 ELDKGQAQYDSGMTA
+390 ELDKGQAQYDNGMNA
-405 YQSGVKQLEAGQT
+405 YQSGKKQLDDGQA
-418 QLDAAKEQLDT
+418 QLDAAKKQLNT
-429 AKAGYQSGLAGCA
+429 AKESYQSGLAGCA
-442 QGMST
+442 QGMTS

-462 FLSSKGYGAPQT
+462 FLSDKGYGAPQT
-474 TTAFLQNMAEYGI
+474 TTAFLQDMAEYGV
-487 SLPTVSANSVEAAY
+487 SLPTVSANSIEAAY

-525 GQSAYDA
+525 GQSTYDA
-532 NAAKLEENK
+532 NAAKLKENK

-582 KAMLAGSWATLSGRQ
+582 KAMLAGSWATLSGKQ

-604 SQIFD
+604 SQISD
-609 AKSSLKDARSKLDD
+609 AKSSLKDARSRLDD

-661 DGQTD
+661 DGQAD

-795 ALFSGGTLI
+795 ALFSGGTLT

-817 SLSEVPATLMLPRAP
+817 SLSETPAALMLPRAP

-905 YDLMTVVTEEDA
+905 FDLMTVVTEEDA

-975 RVSRKATP
+975 RVSRKTTP

-1048 VYNAALSKMPDDSQT
+1048 VYNAAISKMPDDSQT
-1063 VRDQISAVLLDND
+1063 VRDQVSAVLLDND

-1172 RFVITTVEVD
+1172 KFVITTVEVD

-1188 SIRPV
+1188 SLRPV

>member
-27 VALGVGFLAGLNAT
+27 IALGVGFLAGLNAT
-41 PVDMEESMEA
+41 PVDMKESMEA
-51 YMDNANFYDIR
+51 YMDDANFYDIR

-74 SALSAIDGVKDVQP
+74 SALAAIDGVKDVQP

-130 DDATDAQDTINKL
+130 NTATNAQDTINKL

-167 SAYPIGSKLVVSSE
+167 SAYPIGSKLVISPE

-195 VVGIVHNANY
+195 VVGIVHSANY

-227 PEDYAFEAYT
+227 PEDYAFTAYT

-246 LTANSLG
+246 LAANSLG
-253 DDYTPLVD
+253 DDYDPLVD
-261 TVKTKIEAIQDLRCQ
+261 IVKNKIEAIQELRCK

-296 YHDAKEEADQKL
+296 YHEAKEEADQKL

-342 IAENEQKLADGEIQ
+342 ITENEQKLADGEIQ
-356 LSDAKRKLQE
+356 LGDARRKLQE
-366 ADAQISNSET
+366 ADARISNSET
-376 LLKQNEE
+376 LLEQNEA
-383 KLNTAKS
+383 KLNTAKT
-390 ELDKGQAQYDSGMTA
+390 ELDKGQAQYDNGMNA
-405 YQSGVKQLEAGQT
+405 YQSGKKQLDDGQA
-418 QLDAAKEQLDT
+418 QLDAAKKQLDT
-429 AKAGYQSGLAGCA
+429 AKESYQSGLAGCA
-442 QGMST
+442 QGMAS

-462 FLSSKGYGAPQT
+462 FLSDKGYGAPQT
-474 TTAFLQNMAEYGI
+474 TTAFLQDMAEYGV
-487 SLPTVSANSVEAAY
+487 SLPTVSANSIEAAY

-525 GQSAYDA
+525 GQSTYDA

-604 SQIFD
+604 SQISD
-609 AKSSLKDARSKLDD
+609 AKSSLEDARSRLDD

-643 DAKKEADEKLADA
+643 DAKKEASEKLADA

-661 DGQTD
+661 DGQAD

-795 ALFSGGTLI
+795 ALFSGGTLT

-817 SLSEVPATLMLPRAP
+817 SLSETPAALMLPRAP

-950 NGEAD
+950 NSEAD

-975 RVSRKATP
+975 RVSRKVTP

-1048 VYNAALSKMPDDSQT
+1048 VYNAAISKMPDDSQT
-1063 VRDQISAVLLDND
+1063 VRDQVSAVLLDND

-1172 RFVITTVEVD
+1172 KFVITTVEVD

-1188 SIRPV
+1188 SLRPV

>member
-27 VALGVGFLAGLNAT
+27 IALGVGFLAGLNAT
-41 PVDMEESMEA
+41 PVDMKESMEA
-51 YMDNANFYDIR
+51 YMDDANFYDIR

-112 TTGKEETE
+112 TTGKEDTE

-130 DDATDAQDTINKL
+130 DTATDKQDTINKL

-167 SAYPIGSKLVVSSE
+167 SAYPIGSKLVISPE

-195 VVGIVHNANY
+195 VVGIVHSANY

-246 LTANSLG
+246 LAANSLG
-253 DDYTPLVD
+253 DDYDPLVD
-261 TVKTKIEAIQDLRCQ
+261 TVKNEIEAIQELRCQ

-296 YHDAKEEADQKL
+296 YHEAKEEADQKL

-342 IAENEQKLADGEIQ
+342 IAENEQKLANGEIQ
-356 LSDAKRKLQE
+356 LGDARRKLQE
-366 ADAQISNSET
+366 ADARISNSET
-376 LLKQNEE
+376 LLEQNEA
-383 KLNTAKS
+383 KLNAAKT
-390 ELDKGQAQYDSGMTA
+390 ELDDGQAQYDNGMNA
-405 YQSGVKQLEAGQT
+405 YQSGKKQLEAGQT
-418 QLDAAKEQLDT
+418 QLDNAKKQLDT
-429 AKAGYQSGLAGCA
+429 AKEDYQSGLAGCA
-442 QGMST
+442 QGMTS

-462 FLSSKGYGAPQT
+462 FLSDKGYGAPQT
-474 TTAFLQNMAEYGI
+474 TAAFLQDMAEYGV
-487 SLPTVSANSVEAAY
+487 SLPTVSANSAEAAY
-501 LEQGISQLLPA
+501 LEQGISQLLPV

-525 GQSAYDA
+525 GQSTYDA

-541 KLLADSKEELSKA
+541 KLLADSKEKLSKA
-554 RQKLQ
+554 GKKLQ

-604 SQIFD
+604 SQISD
-609 AKSSLKDARSKLDD
+609 AKSSLKDARSRLDD

-661 DGQTD
+661 DGQAD

-691 NIDKLNAITTVF
+691 NIDKLNAITTIF

-764 VGFKAF
+764 IGFKAF

-795 ALFSGGTLI
+795 ALFSGGTLT

-817 SLSEVPATLMLPRAP
+817 SLSETPAALMLPRAP

-1036 AATYEAGFQKAP
+1036 DATYEAGFQKAP
-1048 VYNAALSKMPDDSQT
+1048 VYNAAISKMPDDSQT
-1063 VRDQISAVLLDND
+1063 VRDQVSAVLLNND

-1172 RFVITTVEVD
+1172 KFVITTVEVD

>member
-27 VALGVGFLAGLNAT
+27 IALGVGFLAGLNAT
-41 PVDMEESMEA
+41 PVDMKESMEA
-51 YMDNANFYDIR
+51 YMDDANFYDIR

-130 DDATDAQDTINKL
+130 NTATNAQDTINKL

-167 SAYPIGSKLVVSSE
+167 SAYPIGSKLVISPE

-195 VVGIVHNANY
+195 VVGIVHSANY

-227 PEDYAFEAYT
+227 PEDYAFTAYT

-246 LTANSLG
+246 LAANSLG
-253 DDYTPLVD
+253 DDYDPLVD
-261 TVKTKIEAIQDLRCQ
+261 TVKNKIEAIQELRCQ

-296 YHDAKEEADQKL
+296 YHEAKEEADQKL
-308 SDAKAELTDGEKEL
+308 SDAKAKLTDGEKEL

-356 LSDAKRKLQE
+356 LGDARRKLQE
-366 ADAQISNSET
+366 ADARISNNET
-376 LLKQNEE
+376 LLEQNEA
-383 KLNTAKS
+383 KLNAAKT
-390 ELDKGQAQYDSGMTA
+390 ELDKGQAQYDNGMNA
-405 YQSGVKQLEAGQT
+405 YQSGKKQLDDGQV
-418 QLDAAKEQLDT
+418 QLDAAKKQLDT
-429 AKAGYQSGLAGCA
+429 AKESYQSGLAGCA
-442 QGMST
+442 QGMTS

-462 FLSSKGYGAPQT
+462 FLSDKGYGAPQT
-474 TTAFLQNMAEYGI
+474 TTAFLQDMTEYGV
-487 SLPTVSANSVEAAY
+487 SLPTVSANSAEAAY

-525 GQSAYDA
+525 GQSTYDA

-604 SQIFD
+604 SQISD
-609 AKSSLKDARSKLDD
+609 AKSSLENARSRLDD

-661 DGQTD
+661 DGQAD

-795 ALFSGGTLI
+795 ALFSGGTLT

-817 SLSEVPATLMLPRAP
+817 SLSETPAALMLPRAP

-950 NGEAD
+950 NSEAD

-1063 VRDQISAVLLDND
+1063 VRDQVSAVLLDND

-1144 VDSYV
+1144 VDSYI

-1172 RFVITTVEVD
+1172 KFVITTVEVD

-1188 SIRPV
+1188 SLRPV

>member
-27 VALGVGFLAGLNAT
+27 IALGVGFLAGLNAT
-41 PVDMEESMEA
+41 PVDMKESMEA
-51 YMDNANFYDIR
+51 YMDDANFYDIR

-130 DDATDAQDTINKL
+130 DTATDEQDTINKL

-167 SAYPIGSKLVVSSE
+167 SAYPIGSKLVVSPE

-195 VVGIVHNANY
+195 VVGIVHSANY

-227 PEDYAFEAYT
+227 PEDYAFTAYT

-253 DDYTPLVD
+253 DDYDPLVD
-261 TVKTKIEAIQDLRCQ
+261 TVKNKIEAIQELRCQ

-296 YHDAKEEADQKL
+296 YNEAKEEADQKL
-308 SDAKAELTDGEKEL
+308 SDARAELTDGEKEL

-356 LSDAKRKLQE
+356 LGDAKRKLQE
-366 ADAQISNSET
+366 ADAQIGNNES
-376 LLKQNEE
+376 LLEQNEA
-383 KLNTAKS
+383 KLNAAKT
-390 ELDKGQAQYDSGMTA
+390 ELDDGQAQYDNGMTA
-405 YQSGVKQLEAGQT
+405 YQSGKKQLENGQA
-418 QLDAAKEQLDT
+418 QLDAAKKQLDT
-429 AKAGYQSGLAGCA
+429 AKESYQSGLAGCA
-442 QGMST
+442 QGMTS

-462 FLSSKGYGAPQT
+462 FLSDKGYGAPQT
-474 TTAFLQNMAEYGI
+474 TTAFLQDMAEYGV
-487 SLPTVSANSVEAAY
+487 SLPTVSDNSIEVAY

-541 KLLADSKEELSKA
+541 KLLANSKEQLAKA
-554 RQKLQ
+554 EQKL
-559 KGQKQYEDGKKQ
+559 KNGQKQYEDGKKQ
-571 LENGKKQLSSA
+571 LENGKEQLKSA
-582 KAMLAGSWATLSGRQ
+582 KSMLAGSWATLSGKQ

-604 SQIFD
+604 SQISD
-609 AKSSLKDARSKLDD
+609 AKSSLKDARSRLDD

-661 DGQTD
+661 DGQAD

-764 VGFKAF
+764 IGFKAF

-795 ALFSGGTLI
+795 ALFSGGTLT

-817 SLSEVPATLMLPRAP
+817 SLSETPAALMLPRAP

-1048 VYNAALSKMPDDSQT
+1048 VYNAAISKMPDDSQT
-1063 VRDQISAVLLDND
+1063 VRDQVSAVLLDND

-1172 RFVITTVEVD
+1172 KFVITTVEVD

-1188 SIRPV
+1188 SLRPV